1 MFLHIISAC
10 FTMEIIFLN
19 EIHMNFIPLC
29 SKWVIFSPLDLFQ
42 DHQSCIFSLY
52 LTTSNTPK
60 LPSFGFF
67 NTGQIPNLGDFW
79 EVYRHTGAGARGPG
93 LVATITFVSCHQVG
107 LVTLVTIFSSPK
119 SWFCYFLPQISGS
132 TDSLCWFFFSNAVGD
147 STWGLMCPWQVGES
161 FKLAKGCEDLLQIW
175 RWITFGFT

>member
-1 MFLHIISAC
+1 MKAPVGTSNSSTIHLKHVV
-10 FTMEIIFLN
+10 IIFWMYSRTIRVVFFRCIWQHL
-19 EIHMNFIPLC
+19 IP
-29 SKWVIFSPLDLFQ
+29 
-42 DHQSCIFSLY
+42 
-52 LTTSNTPK
+52 PK

-67 NTGQIPNLGDFW
+67 NLGQIPNLGDFW

-107 LVTLVTIFSSPK
+107 LVTIFSSPK